1 MKAAL
6 NKFKAW
12 CLLKKGQFTTKITE
26 IFDSPKKTFVFLALF
41 VFTIL
46 FFIEIAIILI
56 RNSFY
61 NNFSDDIL
69 QYYTITVDLIAQ
81 IKAGTMSLFN
91 LNNYFGASFF
101 SDVYYFPLDIFTAI
115 TFILSYVVPTELAY
129 SMTELIKIWAG
140 VMIFAYYLQMCGMKP
155 RTIFWMGII
164 YFISGGTVS
173 FMAFPVF
180 TSMAFYLPM
189 GLVVIQWFFR
199 GKKWIVPLYV
209 LALVFYDFY
218 LGYTAIAFV
227 SVLYL
232 VEAAKRPHFNL
243 FKFLLDGAMFL
254 GLILIGV
261 AMSAV
266 ILYPSVL
273 FILEDTYRPG
283 SSFDS
288 GWLDRLISSGFGFDN
303 AWIVHLFGKE
313 FKLFQPTIYL
323 RLIAKI
329 FVEQKPIGF
338 YGFENHYGLEHF
350 SLFISVIGFVYM
362 NYIFFMK
369 DKIAW
374 VYKIAMLLGVIMIIF
389 PLFSYVFSG
398 TVDVPYTRWINMLPL
413 VEVMILAHVFDQ
425 YGFEKVKMK
434 WLTIPI
440 SFLLLVVSYVI
451 YFYITKLKSDGHYVA
466 RDVMTADT
474 VLMGVAAIILI
485 LILIFGW
492 IKRPQWIKRLFWV
505 EFVVALVYIYSGPF
519 SIKNKIDTFQSMY
532 TMNDFLNE
540 HLDQDEFYRVFV
552 DFERFDLEPINFNR
566 MTSFATNTEIFHS
579 WTDAETNGISRLLF
593 NNEEYQSKE
602 KIAIQSIYLNHFLGY
617 KYVLVSSAQEF
628 NLPEEYYTKI
638 AYNNLYTLYEIVD
651 SESFQVYE
659 SYMTADNFILMS
671 EFTKQM
677 RLISTAVIDSD
688 RYNTDDY
695 NILEQTSG
703 NQVYYSAV
711 RAYSSINNSSATE
724 VYTAGIKD
732 TEVRQFLMFDADQI
746 NINFEAGAAYI
757 RSTKGVSTLSSA
769 DYGEVFMVLEN
780 GNKESCEIM
789 PDDTLTH
796 RVKCP
801 FGIEPV
807 ELYFEVNDQYNTV
820 GKTEIRLEYATEGA
834 AYLVYDLKDLE
845 SGGTMAFKMGNLDL
859 ERSFVEDE
867 DRNRTE
873 CFNKACYTES
883 IPKRIFLYKT
893 GGMYETEN
901 LFALDFQY
909 LFDDLTYF
917 DEYAKSDL
925 SENQVLTIEKG
936 IIHLSYTRISDS
948 IYDQIVMIP
957 VAYSEEWI
965 ITSENHYDTISVS
978 GGFLGIVIPNGVSD
992 IDVSLKFVP
1001 KGLNQ
1006 GALVSLAG
1014 LGIYALIFVP
1024 VFVFKKYRKAKKVV
1038 IQTEVIDHEEI
1049 NGDSTSV

>member
-1 MKAAL
+1 
-6 NKFKAW
+6 
-12 CLLKKGQFTTKITE
+12 
-26 IFDSPKKTFVFLALF
+26 
-41 VFTIL
+41 
-46 FFIEIAIILI
+46 
-56 RNSFY
+56 
-61 NNFSDDIL
+61 
-69 QYYTITVDLIAQ
+69 
-81 IKAGTMSLFN
+81 
-91 LNNYFGASFF
+91 
-101 SDVYYFPLDIFTAI
+101 
-115 TFILSYVVPTELAY
+115 
-129 SMTELIKIWAG
+129 
-140 VMIFAYYLQMCGMKP
+140 
-155 RTIFWMGII
+155 MGII

-209 LALVFYDFY
+209 LALIFYDFY

-232 VEAAKRPHFNL
+232 IEAAKRPHFNL

-273 FILEDTYRPG
+273 YILEDTYRPG

-303 AWIVHLFGKE
+303 AWIVNLFGKE
-313 FKLFQPTIYL
+313 FKLFQPTIYI
-323 RLIAKI
+323 RLISKI

-362 NYIFFMK
+362 SYIFFMK

-374 VYKIAMLLGVIMIIF
+374 IYKIAMFLGVLMIIF
-389 PLFSYVFSG
+389 PIFSYIFSG

-434 WLTIPI
+434 WLTVSI

-451 YFYITKLKSDGHYVA
+451 YYYITKLKSDAHYVA

-532 TMNDFLNE
+532 SMNDFLNE

-566 MTSFATNTEIFHS
+566 MTNFATNTEIFHS
-579 WTDAETNGISRLLF
+579 WTDAETNSISRLLF

-617 KYVLVSSAQEF
+617 KYILVSSAQEF
-628 NLPEEYYTKI
+628 NLPEDYYVKI
-638 AYNNLYTLYEIVD
+638 ASDYQYTLYEIV
-651 SESFQVYE
+651 SHESFQVYE
-659 SYMTADNFILMS
+659 TYMTYDNFILMS

-677 RLISTAVIDSD
+677 RLISTAIIDSD
-688 RYNTDDY
+688 RYITDDY
-695 NILEQTSG
+695 NLLEQESG
-703 NQVYYSAV
+703 NQVYYTAV
-711 RAYSSINNSSATE
+711 RGYSTLNNSAATE
-724 VYTAGIKD
+724 VFTAGLKN
-732 TEVRQFLMFDADQI
+732 TEVRSFLMFDADQL
-746 NINFEAGAAYI
+746 NIHFEAGAAYI
-757 RSTKGVSTLSSA
+757 RSTKGVSTLSFA

-780 GNKESCEIM
+780 GNREACVIM
-789 PDDTLTH
+789 KDDTLTH
-796 RVKCP
+796 RVKCE
-801 FGIEPV
+801 FGVEPAAF
-807 ELYFEVNDQYNTV
+807 YFERNDVYNSV
-820 GKTEIRLEYATEGA
+820 GKTEIRLEYAQDGI

-859 ERSFVEDE
+859 ERSFVEDIE
-867 DRNRTE
+867 RNRTE

-883 IPKRIFLYKT
+883 VPEKIFVLKT
-893 GGMYETEN
+893 GAMYDTEN

-917 DEYAKSDL
+917 DDYAESTI
-925 SENQVLTIEKG
+925 SENQSLTIEKG
-936 IIHLSYTRISDS
+936 KIHLSYTRTSDTLF
-948 IYDQIVMIP
+948 DQIVMIP

-965 ITSENHYDTISVS
+965 FTSEVQYETLSVS
-978 GGFLGIVIPNGVSD
+978 GGFLGIVIPHGVTEID
-992 IDVSLKFVP
+992 IALKFVP

-1014 LGIYALIFVP
+1014 LGLYALIFIP
-1024 VFVFKKYRKAKKVV
+1024 VFLLQKRRKAK
-1038 IQTEVIDHEEI
+1038 IASHETEVIDHEEV
-1049 NGDSTSV
+1049 NSDSSSL